1 MSPYYIISDHCVR
14 ERALVASYFGQ
25 VIGQYFFLEH
35 CRRRRHQP
43 TSGCH
48 TAAPPICCL
57 ATLEKFLVGCNVL
70 PMTAYG
76 RVQAR
81 SVNPSLKVSLV
92 RGGSSSRETLRRR
105 RLQVSAKPMRCAL
118 PSWTMWTDCPRHQA
132 LSSTKSLSCF
142 ASLLLLPVKSGW
154 VDY

>member
-1 MSPYYIISDHCVR
+1 MLYVLTHIGLGEKAIKAIKVR
-14 ERALVASYFGQ
+14 PFLPGGFFTFLVAVAHG
-25 VIGQYFFLEH
+25 
-35 CRRRRHQP
+35 
-43 TSGCH
+43 
-48 TAAPPICCL
+48 APPCCL

-105 RLQVSAKPMRCAL
+105 RLQVSAKPIRCAL
-118 PSWTMWTDCPRHQA
+118 PSWTVWNDCPRHQA